1 MANPDTGELN
11 DREVRLEALRLA
23 NSYRVMSGNGLG
35 YSPRPSADDVV
46 KRAEAYA
53 DFVLQQDKVEANG
66 N

>member
-1 MANPDTGELN
+1 MADAVTGDMT
-11 DREVRLEALRLA
+11 DREVRLEALHLA
-23 NSYRVMSGNGLG
+23 NSFRVMGQ
-35 YSPRPSADDVV
+35 SPGPSADDVV